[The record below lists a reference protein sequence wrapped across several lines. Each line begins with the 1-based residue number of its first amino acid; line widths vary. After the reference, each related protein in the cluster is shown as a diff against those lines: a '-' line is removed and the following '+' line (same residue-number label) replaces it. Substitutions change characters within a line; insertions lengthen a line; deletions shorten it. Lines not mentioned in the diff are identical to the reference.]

1 MNFLKSIK
9 TYFVLLLLLIPTI
22 GTKRCGR
29 STRNYNLCHATLKPL
44 NWEVLR
50 HYLSMLNCYMATML

>member
-22 GTKRCGR
+22 AFAQ
-29 STRNYNLCHATLKPL
+29 STRNYNLCHANP
-44 NWEVLR
+44 
-50 HYLSMLNCYMATML
+50 